1 MWLRD
6 AVVPWQATSSSSAS
20 TGEKKNYS
28 SRVVLPSRG
37 LERGRGGWGPR
48 LLSRPSLTRASATS
62 VPRAHRRTF
71 VAPFRSRYSR
81 NRLFFFVSRLFSPFS
96 LSPEIIVQT
105 EIKGKRVG
113 ASVRSSWRSQ
123 CIQRHGVVVI
133 APPLTSLPAPSS
145 LLSRCRIDK

>member
-1 MWLRD
+1 MASYIVEQRLYRRKEKLL
-6 AVVPWQATSSSSAS
+6 VQSSSPL
-20 TGEKKNYS
+20 
-28 SRVVLPSRG
+28 SRFG
-37 LERGRGGWGPR
+37 AGPR
-48 LLSRPSLTRASATS
+48 WLGTPPPFSTISYARERNISPSGPSTNF
-62 VPRAHRRTF
+62 RRTF
-71 VAPFRSRYSR
+71 PVSLFAKSS
-81 NRLFFFVSRLFSPFS
+81 FFFLFPPFS